1 MGLDFFFVKV
11 NSKFTIIDKKILI
24 RYSVGN
30 SKCSFLNRSG
40 NFVSVGIGSKRA
52 IKESFFFKCFS
63 VSLRTKKNIKKKQQG
78 LIFLVRVISLKK

>member
-11 NSKFTIIDKKILI
+11 NSKFTIIDKKNL

-30 SKCSFLNRSG
+30 SKCSFLNRIG
-40 NFVSVGIGSKRA
+40 NIVSVGIGSKRA